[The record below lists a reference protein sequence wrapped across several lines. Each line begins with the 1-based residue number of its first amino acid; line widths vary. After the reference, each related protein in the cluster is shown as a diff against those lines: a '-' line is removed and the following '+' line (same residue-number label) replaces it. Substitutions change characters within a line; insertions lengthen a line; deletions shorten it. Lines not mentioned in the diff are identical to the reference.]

1 MHISLSIGSALLF
14 SETATAGGML
24 PWYQN
29 IPFFS
34 IFLLMIAGILMPL
47 FRKGNKGFYLALGVS
62 LLVAVFSAIL
72 LVKLS
77 ANAERFTYKMGHY
90 PAPWGNEI
98 AAGPL
103 EALLALMFSLVEALA
118 LLGGRKDAASDILE
132 PKQSLFYLMMCE
144 LQAAMLVMTYT
155 NDIFTAYVFIEI
167 STLAACSIVM
177 ARDTAKTIVAT
188 IRYLVISL
196 LGSGLFLI
204 GVVMLYCITGHL
216 LIPQLGEKIAELVA
230 TGTYTEPLTIV
241 AGLLFIGVAI
251 KCALFPFYAWLPF
264 AHGGATTSSSAV
276 LSGLVLKGYII
287 LLVKL
292 FYEVFTIALIRS
304 LKVTNIMFAFGIA
317 GMIVGSWR
325 AIGEEHIKRMLAY
338 SSVAQIGYVF
348 MGIGLGTNLGVAA
361 AFYQI
366 MVHAVTKPLLFISAG
381 RLIRVQGHEKSL
393 YRLRGSARSDP
404 LAGVLFTLG
413 ALSMVGIPLLG
424 GFVVKFSLASAS
436 LLNPNRMWIALIA
449 LAVSTVLNALYYV
462 PAVIAIWTPS
472 GFMQRRK
479 HEPDWMFDVS
489 GAVLGALVV
498 FLGVGCIGV
507 IGIIQNGLSLWS

>member
-1 MHISLSIGSALLF
+1 MMGAALSIGPALLF
-14 SETATAGGML
+14 SEVSASGGML

-34 IFLLMIAGILMPL
+34 IFLLMIAGIVMPL
-47 FRKGNKGFYLALGVS
+47 FRKGKGGFCLAMGVS
-62 LLVAVFSAIL
+62 LLVAAMSAVL

-77 ANAERFTYKMGHY
+77 ANGERFTYMMGHY

-103 EALLALMFSLVEALA
+103 EALLALMFSLIEALA

-144 LQAAMLVMTYT
+144 LQAAMLALTYT

-251 KCALFPFYAWLPF
+251 KCALFRFTRGFRLRTAARRRPRARCFPAWCSRGISYCWSSSFTRCSPL
-264 AHGGATTSSSAV
+264 SSSA
-276 LSGLVLKGYII
+276 
-287 LLVKL
+287 
-292 FYEVFTIALIRS
+292 R
-304 LKVTNIMFAFGIA
+304 
-317 GMIVGSWR
+317 
-325 AIGEEHIKRMLAY
+325 
-338 SSVAQIGYVF
+338 
-348 MGIGLGTNLGVAA
+348 
-361 AFYQI
+361 
-366 MVHAVTKPLLFISAG
+366 
-381 RLIRVQGHEKSL
+381 
-393 YRLRGSARSDP
+393 
-404 LAGVLFTLG
+404 
-413 ALSMVGIPLLG
+413 
-424 GFVVKFSLASAS
+424 
-436 LLNPNRMWIALIA
+436 
-449 LAVSTVLNALYYV
+449 
-462 PAVIAIWTPS
+462 
-472 GFMQRRK
+472 
-479 HEPDWMFDVS
+479 
-489 GAVLGALVV
+489 
-498 FLGVGCIGV
+498 
-507 IGIIQNGLSLWS
+507 